1 MMPFKGTSRRQFQ
14 SHSFNRF
21 KAVEVEPY
29 EVDALPA
36 PFMLTSGLGFIG
48 IVGVPWLH
56 HMAPLTDVTMGTKAY
71 VLLLQ
76 GKTTQRL

>member
-1 MMPFKGTSRRQFQ
+1 MHYLH
-14 SHSFNRF
+14 HS
-21 KAVEVEPY
+21 
-29 EVDALPA
+29 AL
-36 PFMLTSGLGFIG
+36 LTSGLEFIG

-71 VLLLQ
+71 ALLQ